1 MTRLVSHQEI
11 LRNAIPFDYP
21 IVRGIY
27 FLLAQR
33 QIVYVGQSIN
43 CHNRV
48 RMHLADKDFDSYAV
62 LPATPTDDLNT
73 LEALYI
79 LRFQPGYNVALPATP
94 LLISAYSLKRKK
106 ISRSLLR
113 ELTDDGVLEPVAF
126 RGVTYYWRAELES
139 AVARGFL

>member
-11 LRNAIPFDYP
+11 LRNTIPFDYP
-21 IVRGIY
+21 VVRGIY

-79 LRFQPGYNVALPATP
+79 LRFRPGYNLALPTTL

-106 ISRSLLR
+106 VSRFLLR
-113 ELTDDGVLEPVAF
+113 KLTDDGVLEPVVF
-126 RGVTYYWRAELES
+126 QGVTYYWRAEIED
-139 AVARGFL
+139 AVERGLL